1 MRKGTVATAA
11 RLAIVPPD
19 CCPPDDDRA
28 PVRLLLAAEDAE
40 SAKPLRAALAAV
52 SGSVVVGEARDFDA
66 LVAATARL
74 RPDVVVV
81 AILFPVRTMAAL
93 RDHPAHAAVV
103 AHLTGRLVLV
113 AGMPRGTGDQ
123 IAAACGAS
131 AYVPRDRVAEEL
143 ASAVAAVAAR
153 GRGPAG
159 ALTPR
164 HSEG

>member
-1 MRKGTVATAA
+1 MRKATVATAA
-11 RLAIVPPD
+11 RLASVPPERRT
-19 CCPPDDDRA
+19 DDDRA
-28 PVRLLLAAEDAE
+28 PVRLLLAADDAE
-40 SAKPLRAALAAV
+40 SAAPLRDALAAV
-52 SGSVVVGEARDFDA
+52 AGSVVVGEARDLDA
-66 LVAATARL
+66 LVAATELL

-81 AILFPVRTMAAL
+81 AILFTVRTMAAL
-93 RDHPAHAAVV
+93 RDDPAHAEAV
-103 AHLTGRLVLV
+103 AQLTGRLVLV
-113 AGMPRGTGDQ
+113 SGIPRPTGDQ

-164 HSEG
+164 HSER